1 MVKNCIIS
9 KISIIPKIPGN
20 PDANPP
26 VPDVAAM
33 QATRAKNS
41 ITFLE
46 NVKQGFKGT
55 ISWKKYRFEITAQ
68 TKENNVD
75 YMIDPIFT
83 NINRLSVLSFKNG
96 NDNLLRESFDKYYR
110 PLVKII
116 GFDELIDKKPFF
128 EQPVK
133 NKHEAYENLS
143 KCQEIMVIQ

>member
-20 PDANPP
+20 PNANPS
-26 VPDVAAM
+26 VPDVATM
-33 QATRAKNS
+33 QATRANNS
-41 ITFLE
+41 IKFLE
-46 NVKQGFKGT
+46 NLKQGFKGT
-55 ISWKKYRFEITAQ
+55 ISWKKYRFEITIQ

-75 YMIDPIFT
+75 YLIDPIFT

-96 NDNLLRESFDKYYR
+96 TDDLLRDSFDKYYR

-116 GFDELIDKKPFF
+116 GFEELIDKKPFF

-133 NKHEAYENLS
+133 NKHETYENLS
-143 KCQEIMVIQ
+143 KCQETMFMQ